1 MVALFSIP
9 LRCINVSTQLLES
22 VAALRDEAQ
31 AHAAAAL
38 ASLCH
43 LKPACEQL
51 DSRVH
56 QAIAAVSEF
65 GQQCAPLC
73 LMLLRMLSLESSRDR
88 AVEQQLLPICARILR
103 EAADAS
109 VLSFCA
115 QIVFRAT
122 IPSAYK
128 ALALQAGVLQVDA
141 DAALGAQ
148 VCRVLMH
155 VALQSLV
162 PLLSHANDD
171 VARSAAEAVSIM
183 SVDINVKKEAL
194 SLNCSIALQQLLLRS
209 PSVQLAACQVRRL
222 TAFAFCVCQRT
233 GNVEFY

>member
-1 MVALFSIP
+1 MVTLFCIS
-9 LRCINVSTQLLES
+9 LRCIDVTAQLLDS
-22 VAALRDEAQ
+22 VAALREEAQ

-51 DSRVH
+51 DSRVN

-65 GQQCAPLC
+65 GQHCAPLC
-73 LMLLRMLSLESSRDR
+73 LVLLSMLSLESSRDK
-88 AVEQQLLPICARILR
+88 AVEQGLLPICARILR

-109 VLSFCA
+109 ALSFCA

-128 ALALQAGVLQVDA
+128 TLALQAGVLQVIFYKLA
-141 DAALGAQ
+141 GVDAALG
-148 VCRVLMH
+148 RVLML

-162 PLLSHANDD
+162 PLLSHASDD

-194 SLNCSIALQQLLLRS
+194 SLNCSTALQQLLLRS
-209 PSVQLAACQVRRL
+209 PSVQLAACQVRKP
-222 TAFAFCVCQRT
+222 TAFACCVWKC
-233 GNVEFY
+233 